1 MHANDK
7 NNPPIGDDSLDQLL
21 REARWPEA
29 SPGVV
34 TRLTQRWQASW
45 MAQRRRD
52 VLLRRTAALAIAATL
67 LVAATLGWLVMW
79 PTEKPVAENPVV
91 RKSPEH
97 VQPLPS
103 PARRKSGATS
113 DRGTVVAKNP
123 QPTIRGSHEP
133 QPPAGVQTPVV
144 DGTKERSSGPAA
156 ASQVVAWRTPDPLE
170 ELILAAHDRKRRSAT
185 PAAATARRL
194 PNDKSAAGDPAHLA
208 DVAPRKSR
216 AAVKP
221 LSPAEVR
228 VNAAI
233 ERLISG
239 NQVDVAA
246 VAFELRKSTA
256 ISEQLLIETLEGGKV
271 REQSAAIQLL
281 AEVGGPLS
289 VSPLLRAVQETALHT
304 TALETLARLADTSVL
319 GELAR
324 SEPNPEL
331 QRSLLAALLAR
342 GEPDSLNV
350 FLSFV
355 ENEPT
360 AEAALAAA
368 RTLKVPP
375 MDSLFASLSAPLE
388 SRRIAAAR
396 VIGRIDGA
404 ATTQRLIGMVES
416 GVNRQEACIA
426 LLSSRGPEATRY
438 VDTAAER
445 DPSLAAILSGARLFT
460 FSDQRPRS

>member
-1 MHANDK
+1 MSANDK
-7 NNPPIGDDSLDQLL
+7 NIPPIGDDSLEQLL

-29 SPGVV
+29 SPAAA
-34 TRLTQRWQASW
+34 TRLTQRWQTAW
-45 MAQRRRD
+45 TAQRRRE
-52 VLLRRTAALAIAATL
+52 VWLRRTAALAVAATL
-67 LVAATLGWLVMW
+67 LGAASLGWLGLRSG
-79 PTEKPVAENPVV
+79 EKPGAEKSVV
-91 RKSPEH
+91 
-97 VQPLPS
+97 Q
-103 PARRKSGATS
+103 KSGVSS
-113 DRGTVVAKNP
+113 DRGPVVAKNP
-123 QPTIRGSHEP
+123 QPTVIGQHGP
-133 QPPAGVQTPVV
+133 QQPAGVQTPVV
-144 DGTKERSSGPAA
+144 DGSNEKTSRPAA
-156 ASQVVAWRTPDPLE
+156 PSEVVAWRTPDPLE
-170 ELILAAHDRKRRSAT
+170 ELMLAAHDRRRRSAS
-185 PAAATARRL
+185 PSAAIARRF
-194 PNDKSAAGDPAHLA
+194 PNDKSAAGDPTHLA

-233 ERLISG
+233 ERLVSG
-239 NQVDVAA
+239 KQVDVAA

-256 ISEQLLIETLEGGKV
+256 ISEQLLIETLEGGRV
-271 REQSAAIQLL
+271 REQTAAIRLL

-289 VSPLLRAVQETALHT
+289 VSPLLRALQETALHT
-304 TALETLARLADTSVL
+304 TALDTLARLADASVL

-324 SEPNPEL
+324 SEPSPEVR
-331 QRSLLAALLAR
+331 RSLLAALLAR
-342 GEPDSLNV
+342 GESDALDV

-368 RTLKVPP
+368 QVLKNPP
-375 MDSLFASLSAPLE
+375 MDLLFASLSARLE

-404 ATTQRLIGMVES
+404 ATTQRLIEMVES
-416 GVNRQEACIA
+416 GVNRHEACIA
-426 LLSSRGPEATRY
+426 LLSSRGPEAIRY

-445 DPSLAAILSGARLFT
+445 DPTLAAILSGARLFT